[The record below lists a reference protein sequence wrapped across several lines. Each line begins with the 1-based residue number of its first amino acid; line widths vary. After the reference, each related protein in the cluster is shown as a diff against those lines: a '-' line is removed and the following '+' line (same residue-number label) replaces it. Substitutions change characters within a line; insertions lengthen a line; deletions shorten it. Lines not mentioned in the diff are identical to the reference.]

1 MTRYWKL
8 VSAVVGT
15 VVLALQTAL
24 FDGSLDAQDIV
35 VVSAAGLA
43 SFGTW
48 LVPRTTALTAIK
60 TWVHALVIGAG
71 VLAPVIAGGLTPQ
84 EWMTVLV
91 AVLTAA
97 GVAAAPGPKPEPVV
111 GTSSSLRLTAD

>member
-1 MTRYWKL
+1 MNNYLKL
-8 VSAVVGT
+8 IGALVGT

-24 FDGSLDAQDIV
+24 LDSSVDAQDMV
-35 VVSAAGLA
+35 VVAAAGLA
-43 SFGTW
+43 SFGAW
-48 LVPRTTALTAIK
+48 LVPSTTALKAVK

-71 VLAPVIAGGLTPQ
+71 VLGPVIAGGVTPQ

-97 GVAAAPGPKPEPVV
+97 GVAVAPGPDPKPIE
-111 GTSSSLRLTAD
+111 GQYRLSDD

>member
-1 MTRYWKL
+1 MRYWKL
-8 VSAVVGT
+8 ISALAGT

-24 FDGSLDAQDIV
+24 GDGSIDVQDIV

-43 SFGTW
+43 SFGAW
-48 LVPRTTALTAIK
+48 LVPSTTALVAVK

-71 VLAPVIAGGLTPQ
+71 VLAPVLVGGVTPQ

-91 AVLTAA
+91 AFLTAG
-97 GVAAAPGPKPEPVV
+97 GVAMARGPEPRPIVV
-111 GTSSSLRLTAD
+111 PGSFRLTGD